1 MKYYRIIFRKQEDTV
16 FFSEIQEHE
25 ISEEEFRQMKWD
37 RPIVRQVMGG
47 DQHFLSLD
55 PTYLDALVLGIGTYL
70 EMESTSYDPTAT

>member
-1 MKYYRIIFRKQEDTV
+1 MKYYRLIFRKQDGTV

-25 ISEEEFRQMKWD
+25 IDKEEFQQMKWD

-70 EMESTSYDPTAT
+70 EMDSDSYSKD